1 MLTKGRPDEIHIA
14 CIIASQQALDYIQ
27 KVLPEENTTIWC
39 AAVDPEIDS
48 HSYIVPGLG
57 DAGDLAFGEKE

>member
-1 MLTKGRPDEIHIA
+1 MLATGSSLELSYGAMLTKGRPDEIHIA

-39 AAVDPEIDS
+39 AAVDPEN
-48 HSYIVPGLG
+48 
-57 DAGDLAFGEKE
+57 